1 MNGVLRITGG
11 RKLEGTVTPIPNK
24 NSLVAVLPAA
34 ILSDETVVYKNVPGT
49 SDVAKIL
56 QILKILGASV
66 DQTIEGEIK
75 INCSGIKSYKVDSV
89 LGGQFR
95 ASLMFAGPLLARFG
109 VAEIPLPGGCDLGM
123 RSIAAHLDSF
133 KKAGVKFEYIDGF
146 VRFVA
151 PKKVSKTYDVWQLE
165 ASVTASENLMM
176 YAAGVNSKISIIDAA
191 CEPHVVEL
199 LKLLTDMGSKI
210 EGIGSNKV
218 VIKGSK
224 SLKGAKYEPGPDFI
238 DIAGLIVAAA
248 VTDGKIRIKGANVS
262 EIVDGMINW
271 FELFNIQIERDGKD
285 LVVSRNGELEID
297 TVRSGV
303 PLAAPELPKLYPR
316 PWPGF
321 PVDAIP
327 VMAVLASKTRGRLL
341 LKNWMYESGFDFV
354 RELNAMGADIFV
366 SDPERI
372 IITGPVKFKGGTIIS
387 PNVIQACKAIFI
399 AALADPVT
407 TEIHGVDILRRRYPN
422 VFETYTSLGATI
434 ERVED

>member
-34 ILSDETVVYKNVPGT
+34 ILTNETVVYKNVPGT

-56 QILKILGASV
+56 QILKLLGAEV
-66 DQTIEGEIK
+66 DQSVEGVIK
-75 INCSGIKSYKVDSV
+75 ITCAKVNSHRLDKV

-109 VAEIPLPGGCDLGM
+109 VAEIPVPGGCDLGM

-133 KKAGVKFEYIDGF
+133 KKAGIEFKYIDGF
-146 VRFVA
+146 VKFTA
-151 PKKVSKTYDVWQLE
+151 PKKTAKKYEVWQLE
-165 ASVTASENLMM
+165 ASVTATENLVI
-176 YAAGVNSKISIIDAA
+176 YAAGTSAEFVITDSA
-191 CEPHVVEL
+191 CEPHVSEL
-199 LKLLTDMGSKI
+199 LRMLKAMGAEV
-210 EGIGSNKV
+210 EGIGSNRIT
-218 VIKGSK
+218 IKGSQK
-224 SLKGAKYEPGPDFI
+224 LKEAVYEPGPDFV
-238 DIAGLIVAAA
+238 DVAGLIVAAA
-248 VTDGKIRIKGANVS
+248 VTDGKIRIKGANVP

-271 FELFNIQIERDGKD
+271 FELFNVKIERDGLD
-285 LVVSRNGELEID
+285 LVASRKGELFID
-297 TVRSGV
+297 TVNSGV
-303 PLAAPELPKLYPR
+303 PLAAPGLPKLYPR

-327 VMAVLASKTRGRLL
+327 VMAVLASKTKGRLL

-366 SDPERI
+366 SDPERVI
-372 IITGPVKFKGGTIIS
+372 VTGPVKFKGGVIVS
-387 PNVIQACKAIFI
+387 PSVIQACKAIFI
-399 AALADPVT
+399 AALCDDVI

-422 VFETYTSLGATI
+422 VFETYTSLGAAI
-434 ERVED
+434 ERVDD